1 MKLKETRSF
10 EKIKDEV
17 EYIEV
22 LLKRY
27 NKILNTDY
35 DDYWFEKSRAK
46 AELKRIGI
54 ILRKHLLDLEKSI

>member
-1 MKLKETRSF
+1 MKLKETKSF

-27 NKILNTDY
+27 NKILNTEY
-35 DDYWFEKSRAK
+35 DYWFEETRAK
-46 AELKRIGI
+46 TELKQIGI
-54 ILRKHLLDLEKSI
+54 ILRKHLIALEKSI

>member
-35 DDYWFEKSRAK
+35 DDYGVEKSRAK